1 MQVYNWTDSPSIVSR
16 NQLLILDPHY
26 IWSLG
31 GPVYDFVED
40 SGNIK
45 IQKHMSAFQTVMEH
59 LDRKL
64 DGTIIRIPLR
74 TQAQAVKS
82 KIIPDRETTAS
93 EVLDVLRSFATEFGK
108 NGLLFMR
115 NIERLEIGSASMSVE
130 IKLTDAEA
138 IRP

>member
-1 MQVYNWTDSPSIVSR
+1 
-16 NQLLILDPHY
+16 
-26 IWSLG
+26 
-31 GPVYDFVED
+31 
-40 SGNIK
+40 
-45 IQKHMSAFQTVMEH
+45 MSAFQTVMTS

-82 KIIPDRETTAS
+82 EISDDRETTAS
-93 EVLDVLRSFATEFGK
+93 EVLDVLRSFASEFGK
-108 NGLLFMR
+108 SGLLFMR